1 MHFHT
6 QNWYP
11 LKQEWAMEKDNGFD
25 YNFFMIFRYLL
36 FVVVLQFL
44 TRQVFFCQVGCHW
57 YC

>member
-1 MHFHT
+1 
-6 QNWYP
+6 

-25 YNFFMIFRYLL
+25 YNFLMIFRYLL

-44 TRQVFFCQVGCHW
+44 TRLMWPCFFGQVGCHW